1 MATNKYFYSPKEI
14 KAIKQLIRTG
24 EPITTIAQ
32 REYELFGTTP
42 AALRMKMYSV
52 AKHTYSIKR
61 KRRNKTVRKEAIV
74 KPATV
79 NTNVETKGFNLPEG
93 TTFEGQPK
101 RVLICADH
109 FRIYF

>member
-24 EPITTIAQ
+24 EPITKIAQ
-32 REYELFGTTP
+32 REHELFGTTP

-52 AKHTYSIKR
+52 AKHTYNIKR

-79 NTNVETKGFNLPEG
+79 NATKGFSLPEG